1 VTLRRR
7 LFSLEAF
14 GIKLGLDNMR
24 TLVEALGHPE
34 RAYPTVHVA
43 GTNGKG
49 SVCAIVERA
58 LRAAGYR
65 TGLYT
70 SPHLDRLEERMA
82 IDGQPVASDRLDA
95 AAGRVFAAVDAA
107 IADGRLTVTPT
118 FFEVTTAIAFEVFR
132 AEPVDVAVIEVGLGG
147 RFDATNI
154 ITPVA
159 GAIVSIAFDHER
171 HLGSTL
177 GQIGGEKGGIAKPG
191 IPLVVGA
198 LPPEALHAIE
208 RVRSEA
214 GAPPLVHAED
224 AVGLDGLDAGRAR
237 VLVRSQR
244 WPGLPVL
251 PLSLLGR
258 HQVANAAVA
267 VRLLEVLSRHGVRMG
282 ADAVARGLTEA
293 RWPARLEWLRTPD
306 GELLID
312 AAHNPAGAEALASY
326 LHDAGRAPLPVVL
339 AAMQDKDVDGM
350 VRPLASVASRFVAT
364 GVATPR
370 AFAPEALASRIAA
383 AAPGTPVSSVPDARA
398 AIDDALARD
407 RRAVAAGSIYFI
419 GPLRARLI
427 ESGAVPI

>member
-1 VTLRRR
+1 VTLRER

-82 IDGQPVASDRLDA
+82 IDGEPVASDRLDA
-95 AAGRVFAAVDAA
+95 AAARVFAAVDAA
-107 IADGRLTVTPT
+107 SADGRLAVTPT
-118 FFEVTTAIAFEVFR
+118 FFEVTTAIAFDVFR
-132 AEPVDVAVIEVGLGG
+132 AEAVDVAVIEVGLGG

-177 GQIGGEKGGIAKPG
+177 EQIGGEKGGIAKPG
-191 IPLVVGA
+191 IPLVVGT
-198 LPPEALHAIE
+198 LPPEALRAIE

-224 AVGLDGLDAGRAR
+224 AVGLDTLDAGRAR

-244 WPGLPVL
+244 WPDVPVL

-267 VRLLEVLSRHGVRMG
+267 VRLLEVLSTHGLRMD

-293 RWPARLEWLRTPD
+293 RWPARLEWLRTPG

-350 VRPLASVASRFVAT
+350 VRPLAAVASRFVAT

-370 AFAPEALASRIAA
+370 AFAPEALASRIAV
-383 AAPGTPVSSVPDARA
+383 AAPATPVSAVPDARA